1 MSEQATDLIAARSN
15 SVQNN
20 FYAPNEERALA
31 PRRAGSAGALTNFS
45 PARGALSSEA
55 LFSFPLR
62 GNSLNPLIDCTSP
75 LVALIL
81 RIFTLSHYE
90 NIDMLHK
97 KCRHEIESIELELQK
112 LGHDRVTILALRYCL
127 CSVID
132 EAVMCSAWGQNSN
145 WAERSLLA
153 LYHDE
158 TWGGEKYFV
167 ILERLMM
174 EASHYIEIL
183 EFLYLCLCLGYEGKY
198 RPRHNGRMQL
208 EALIKEVHAV
218 IRKERGEPSPLFLH
232 DGQHIAHEQ
241 HQLRWQTPIAVVL
254 GGAFLVA
261 LVLYL
266 GYFFY
271 TDNFTTNIIIRLNE
285 VLEQSAGL

>member
-1 MSEQATDLIAARSN
+1 VNRQQISLLPAQTWCRINFIAQVSRNVLWSHLLPLARC
-15 SVQNN
+15 
-20 FYAPNEERALA
+20 PHALLCA
-31 PRRAGSAGALTNFS
+31 AA
-45 PARGALSSEA
+45 
-55 LFSFPLR
+55 FSFPLR
-62 GNSLNPLIDCTSP
+62 GGALNPLIDCTSP

-81 RIFTLSHYE
+81 RIFTLSRYD
-90 NIDMLHK
+90 NIDALHK

-132 EAVMCSAWGQNSN
+132 EAVMCSPWGQNSN

-174 EASHYIEIL
+174 ESSHYIQIL

-198 RPRHNGRMQL
+198 RPMHNGRMQL
-208 EALIKEVHAV
+208 EALIKEVHDV
-218 IRKERGEPSPLFLH
+218 IRKERGDAPPLSLH
-232 DGQHIAHEQ
+232 EGQHIVGQA
-241 HQLRWQTPIAVVL
+241 HQLSWQTPIAMVL
-254 GGAFLVA
+254 GVTFVVA

-271 TDNFTTNIIIRLNE
+271 TDNLTTNIIIRLNE
-285 VLEQSAGL
+285 VLNP